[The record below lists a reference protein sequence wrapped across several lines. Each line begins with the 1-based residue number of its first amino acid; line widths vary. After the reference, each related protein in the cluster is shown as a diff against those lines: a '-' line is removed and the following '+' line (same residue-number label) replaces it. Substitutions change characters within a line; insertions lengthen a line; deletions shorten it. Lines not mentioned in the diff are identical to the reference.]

1 LPKPTDLLIFVELE
15 EGFSPSSINSL
26 ISPTFGVLSFPLFSF
41 YFSSVDV
48 ADEVEAEC
56 EMHQNMKYFFPDVD
70 GAGEEGLATSVGSV
84 EVQQRAVAQQC
95 KHAQANPFE
104 SLLRFTLLRV
114 TIGKLRHQRRR
125 GKLKYSSSHETLVRN
140 SHALR

>member
-1 LPKPTDLLIFVELE
+1 MELVRRVWLPQSAQDPQL
-15 EGFSPSSINSL
+15 
-26 ISPTFGVLSFPLFSF
+26 
-41 YFSSVDV
+41 
-48 ADEVEAEC
+48 
-56 EMHQNMKYFFPDVD
+56 
-70 GAGEEGLATSVGSV
+70 
-84 EVQQRAVAQQC
+84 EVQQKAVAQQC

-140 SHALR
+140 SRALR